1 MEWTPR
7 WFNKNKFHLLKHLRE
22 HIRLFGPAILF
33 ATEAQESFN
42 AVIRAWCINS
52 NRLAPSRDTAS
63 RAAHLARVRHLAS
76 GGYYSVPSEDIPH
89 QKTWI
94 TAGPDALEVCNF
106 PSKVSQCLDSQ
117 ERSQNHAGMWDIVL
131 YNLNMTYFY
140 WRSCKQNQQNTTV
153 IHTLHNILL
162 PHLPCNMH
170 NTVYVV
176 RL

>member
-7 WFNKNKFHLLKHLRE
+7 WFNKNKFHLLKHLCE
-22 HIRLFGPAILF
+22 HICLFGPAILF

-52 NRLAPSRDTAS
+52 NRLAPSRDTANC
-63 RAAHLARVRHLAS
+63 AARLSHVRHLAS

-106 PSKVSQCLDSQ
+106 PSKVSQCLGLQ
-117 ERSQNHAGMWDIVL
+117 GKGQVHIG
-131 YNLNMTYFY
+131 T
-140 WRSCKQNQQNTTV
+140 
-153 IHTLHNILL
+153 
-162 PHLPCNMH
+162 
-170 NTVYVV
+170 
-176 RL
+176 